1 MTESFFMA
9 KSPGPRFENNLPT
22 HLLMNEPKDPLMHK
36 MKPILA
42 ACLLIA
48 STAGATTFVVPSD
61 RDLLHRSEL
70 IVVATAINSYSQRS
84 PMGGI
89 ETVTPMSIEE
99 VIKGKAPARLN
110 IYEPGGELNGMVTV
124 IPGVPR
130 FESGQRALL
139 LLRETGPDRYS
150 VTELVLGKFRFA
162 RDLTGRDVLV
172 RDEDEIVGWDPSG
185 QVHREGRR
193 DAGKFLQFVRDEAR
207 GVRAEQNYLAPV
219 RPLSSLSVP
228 STGSVAA
235 TSTSAPVLAAATG
248 FTATSYTM
256 VIGGSMGSRWK
267 VFPNAVTFYSGASG
281 EPGAPGNG
289 ATAVTTGIASWDND
303 CSSNVNYVYGG
314 TDSTHTGG
322 LHTPDGRNTVLF
334 ERDLSS
340 WGVSPFSCSGS
351 GYSGT
356 LGLGGITQ
364 ASGTNTVGSETFVTT
379 SEADV
384 EMNRGLAN
392 CSLLLNS
399 GEFNSGVAHELGHT
413 LGFRHADQDRNSS
426 GACTA
431 SAGLECSSSAIMT
444 AFVTRGLNAALQQW
458 DVHAVSSVYPGGT
471 CSPPPPPPS
480 CTAPAITSGPNP
492 IPSTITAGSSS
503 TITVT
508 ASGTAP
514 LSYQWYIGTSGN
526 TATQISGA
534 TGSSVQVSPTSTT
547 NYWVRISNSCGS
559 VNSVTATVT
568 VTAPPPRHKVHGD
581 YNGDGKTDPAI
592 FRAPSNLWAIATGQN
607 VIWGGIGDTPV
618 PADYD
623 GDGKT
628 DVSVYRRSE
637 GKWYIILSSNGNT
650 RIVQW
655 GGASGDIPV
664 PADYDGD
671 GKADIAIFR
680 QADGK
685 WYIILSSNG
694 NTLIVQWGGSGG
706 DVPVPAD
713 YDGDGKDDIAKY
725 SPGDGMWYIIFSSNG
740 NARLQQWG
748 GVGGVYYDIPVPG
761 DFDGDGKA
769 EIAFFRQADGKWY
782 IMNSSNGATRIVQW
796 GGSGGDQPQPGDYDG
811 DGKADIA
818 TFNPGARQWYIINSS
833 NGLTVIVNLGQ
844 SGDVAVSW

>member
-1 MTESFFMA
+1 
-9 KSPGPRFENNLPT
+9 
-22 HLLMNEPKDPLMHK
+22 MHT
-36 MKPILA
+36 MKPILL
-42 ACLLIA
+42 ACLLVA
-48 STAGATTFVVPSD
+48 TTAGATTFVVPAD

-84 PMGGI
+84 PLGGI
-89 ETVTPMSIEE
+89 ETVTPMSVEE
-99 VIKGKAPARLN
+99 VIKGKAPGKLN
-110 IYEPGGELNGMVTV
+110 VYEPGGELNGVATV

-130 FESGQRALL
+130 FASGQRALL
-139 LLRETGPDRYS
+139 LLREIGPDRYA

-162 RDLTGRDVLV
+162 RDLAGQDLLV
-172 RDEDEIVGWDPSG
+172 RDEDEIVGWDPNG

-193 DAGKFLQFVRDEAR
+193 DAGRFLQFVRDEAR
-207 GVRAEQNYLAPV
+207 GVRAEEDYFAPTRPLRSFSMSSPTTTDSGTTTAPV
-219 RPLSSLSVP
+219 F
-228 STGSVAA
+228 
-235 TSTSAPVLAAATG
+235 AAATG
-248 FTATSYTM
+248 FSATSYTM
-256 VIGGSMGSRWK
+256 VISGAMGSRWA

-289 ATAVTTGIASWDND
+289 TTAVTTGIASWDND

-322 LHTPDGRNTVLF
+322 LHGADGANTVLF

-340 WGVSPFSCSGS
+340 WGVSPFTCSS
-351 GYSGT
+351 TGYSGT
-356 LGLGGITQ
+356 LGIGGITS
-364 ASGTNTVGSETFVTT
+364 ASGTNTVGSESFATT
-379 SEADV
+379 IEADV

-392 CSLLLNS
+392 CSLILNS
-399 GEFNSGVAHELGHT
+399 GEFNSAVTHELGHT
-413 LGFRHADQDRNSS
+413 LGFRHSDQDRNSS
-426 GACTA
+426 GACSA
-431 SAGLECSSSAIMT
+431 AAGLECSSSAIMT
-444 AFVTRGLNAALQQW
+444 AVVTHGLNGSLQTW
-458 DVHAVSSVYPGGT
+458 DIHAVSSVYPGGT
-471 CSPPPPPPS
+471 CAPPPPS
-480 CTAPAITSGPNP
+480 CTAPAVTSGPTASP
-492 IPSTITAGSSS
+492 QTITAGSSS
-503 TITVT
+503 TLSVA

-514 LSYQWYIGTSGN
+514 LTYQWYVGTSGN
-526 TATQISGA
+526 TAAPISGG
-534 TGSSVQVSPTSTT
+534 TGSSVQVSPAATTS
-547 NYWVRISNSCGS
+547 YWVRVSNSCGS
-559 VNSVTATVT
+559 ANSATVT
-568 VTAPPPRHKVHGD
+568 VTVTAAPPPPPRRKVHGD

-592 FRAPSNLWAIATGQN
+592 FRPPSNLWAIATGQN

-628 DVSVYRRSE
+628 DVAVYRRSE

-655 GGASGDIPV
+655 GGAAGDIPV

-671 GKADIAIFR
+671 GKADIAYFR

-694 NTLIVQWGGSGG
+694 NTRIVQWGGSGG

-725 SPGDGMWYIIFSSNG
+725 SPGDGMWYIILSSNG
-740 NARLQQWG
+740 NTRIQQWG
-748 GVGGVYYDIPVPG
+748 GVGGVYHDIPVPA

-769 EIAFFRQADGKWY
+769 EIAFFRQAEGKWY
-782 IMNSSNGATRIVQW
+782 IINSSNGATRIVQW
-796 GGSGGDQPQPGDYDG
+796 GGSGGDQPQPGDFDG

-833 NGLTVIVNLGQ
+833 NGLTQIINLGQ
-844 SGDVAVSW
+844 PGDIAVSW